1 MKIKYKKVPNNEN
14 AIEIDGKVVLSFDPR
29 YKEYLKWRDENPGLE
44 KKLVEEL
51 EQEIENKRLYNNGA
65 SHKIGN
71 VHKWYD
77 KGGRLIIESEMKGD
91 KWHGRVIQYNENEI
105 VVSRENYIDG
115 VLDGKYKYY
124 HENGNLRQ
132 SGWIKNH
139 IKEGEIISYWE
150 NGNIQSIE
158 NFKNGLRH
166 GLLKRYGGH
175 KNITMIG
182 EYVDNYRNGTWI
194 WYYVDGK
201 KMKEELYKTLVG
213 FPVPIL
219 KKSTNWFENGNKKRE
234 LTFKDGKE
242 VGSEIWW
249 YKNGNKCSIETYK
262 NGKLISSKLWRENG
276 NIVE

>member
-1 MKIKYKKVPNNEN
+1 
-14 AIEIDGKVVLSFDPR
+14 
-29 YKEYLKWRDENPGLE
+29 
-44 KKLVEEL
+44 
-51 EQEIENKRLYNNGA
+51 
-65 SHKIGN
+65 
-71 VHKWYD
+71 
-77 KGGRLIIESEMKGD
+77 
-91 KWHGRVIQYNENEI
+91 
-105 VVSRENYIDG
+105 
-115 VLDGKYKYY
+115 
-124 HENGNLRQ
+124 
-132 SGWIKNH
+132 
-139 IKEGEIISYWE
+139 
-150 NGNIQSIE
+150 
-158 NFKNGLRH
+158 
-166 GLLKRYGGH
+166 
-175 KNITMIG
+175 MIG